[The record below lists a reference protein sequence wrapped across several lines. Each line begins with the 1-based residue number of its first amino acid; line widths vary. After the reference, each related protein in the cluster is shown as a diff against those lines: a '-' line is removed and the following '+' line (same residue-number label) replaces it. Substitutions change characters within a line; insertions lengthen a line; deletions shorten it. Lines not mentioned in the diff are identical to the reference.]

1 MNPNRAL
8 RYIKLAE
15 TFDKFGDYN
24 YSEVALSLAASFYS
38 YRFAENVDEE
48 QDEVYNHILGARKD
62 SELKSP
68 LDLIYSPDYFMA
80 ESSTGPKEDVAYYEF
95 PQYSDS
101 QDITHQAGSSQ
112 LNIPQ
117 IEIDHRIIGENS
129 LNLMHN
135 NATQDDILDELR
147 YSLSEIKENFSNEEK
162 SKSYILHYLKFT
174 LKIVN
179 ADSSLVDYIYSVFGN
194 LNENINNIYDRL
206 KPYIQEIN
214 NFKEE
219 VFNSPNV
226 KEAVER
232 QFNKFKQLWN
242 DVIEYFDKTGAL
254 LPERLKD
261 WNFLYQKFIQELKNI
276 VVSYGVKFITS
287 DNLIKYLSENWD
299 IIKIYAPFYLVDNVT
314 SRNEDLKKENQVKFH
329 GNTKEEKD
337 YFNLLKEQYP
347 NLFKHGAD
355 NLYFYK
361 NDLKFFKEHNTDPN
375 LVRTYAGSN
384 SLKFVNSSK
393 IPIALEAIS
402 KANAWNNCDLI
413 SSFIDKTDSIDTL
426 IYGLGILSSN
436 LLYKLSPFSNISN
449 NIIDLVVFGQP
460 EIYNFVKDYN
470 LQENASNI
478 PSIENYSEQEEFI
491 KDLVVN
497 KYPELK
503 AVYEYID
510 PYVYKAIDF
519 YPGLLF
525 GIKYLIDNGAF
536 DDGEHIRDDEF
547 SGGTHLSILSRIE
560 ILNSVK
566 NIVLSKYIKNF
577 YGDER
582 IPYRDSLYNFKIPAR
597 DLSEVKNY
605 VDDRFDNNNF
615 SNQEYTKNLIL
626 NLHVD
631 NNMDYLKDYSA
642 GEQDFIFSYCLKK
655 SNLSLETYPR
665 NIADALKKYSEE
677 AKNALQEVKIKNN
690 FLGKDADGNFTIPQ
704 RQDVKDSYL
713 TVVSSNFDSFKNL
726 PQSGVQ
732 DLIIYLKQLEFN
744 GEFNLVNLN
753 TELINYLGNALMIFG
768 KMTVSFLK
776 RYPASSLHDK
786 TVMLPSLKEFN
797 PEIRDFILNNI
808 LKSTK
813 DIALYLTGF
822 WNDEI
827 VFEGNNAK
835 VSDHIKNKADLKKLE
850 MTLRLVNFSTEHGDY
865 KDETFAVEFIK
876 SANKKNPLYD
886 VTTKSGFKYSDMEEW
901 YTLTKNMPLPI
912 WARNVI
918 SNNGFVAKFLPKK
931 DTRNMF
937 AGKFTG
943 CCQTLYH
950 YAQSCAFDTQLSPK
964 SALFVILNTKNEMYA
979 QSYVWESDTGS
990 TIVVDSMEF
999 KPGLTPEVKSLIND
1013 IYLAFFKSFNN
1024 YGRIVNFGKNTL
1036 PGNKVEEIDPY
1047 IDNLDVATNPFR
1059 SSEHWRRF
1067 SSNYTSDSER
1077 QYQLKSTKNRKIFL
1091 PNFQT
1096 SYDNL
1101 PKEEL
1106 VKMIQ
1111 LYRHGDNLNFFDLLA
1126 LAPIETLQQAIPKEE
1141 FDIKMAL
1148 KIYRKDPSKIM
1159 SPEIKAD
1166 MMTIFEYI
1174 IKQI

>member
-38 YRFAENVDEE
+38 YRFAKNDDEE
-48 QDEVYNHILGARKD
+48 QDEVYNHLLGARKD
-62 SELKSP
+62 SELKAP
-68 LDLIYSPDYFMA
+68 LDLIYSPDYFMP
-80 ESSTGPKEDVAYYEF
+80 ESSVGPKEDISYHEYPE
-95 PQYSDS
+95 YSDTENVTY
-101 QDITHQAGSSQ
+101 QTGSSQ

-117 IEIDHRIIGENS
+117 SEIDYSTISAAKIPLVHDKANKDTII
-129 LNLMHN
+129 
-135 NATQDDILDELR
+135 DELR
-147 YSLSEIKENFSNEEK
+147 YSLEEIRVNFYSNEEK
-162 SKSYILHYLKFT
+162 SKKHILYLLKYIF
-174 LKIVN
+174 KIVN
-179 ADSSLVDYIYSVFGN
+179 ADDNLVNDIYSMMGN
-194 LNENINNIYDRL
+194 LDQNINNIYDRL

-219 VFNSPNV
+219 VFNSPDV
-226 KEAVER
+226 KEAIQI
-232 QFNKFKQLWN
+232 QFEKFKQLWN
-242 DVIEYFDKTGAL
+242 DVITYFDRTGAL
-254 LPERLKD
+254 LPEKLKD

-276 VVSYGVKFITS
+276 AVSYGVKFITS
-287 DNLIKYLSENWD
+287 DRLISYLAGNWSL
-299 IIKIYAPFYLVDNVT
+299 IQSYAPFYSIGHLGYKTDDKSNV
-314 SRNEDLKKENQVKFH
+314 VFH

-337 YFNLLKEQYP
+337 YFYFLKEQYP
-347 NLFKHGAD
+347 TTFND
-355 NLYFYK
+355 NGVTLNFYK
-361 NDLKFFKEHNTDPN
+361 NDLKFFKENNTNPDSI
-375 LVRTYAGSN
+375 RTYAGS
-384 SLKFVNSSK
+384 SALKFVDPSK
-393 IPIALEAIS
+393 IPMALEAIS
-402 KANAWNNCDLI
+402 KANKWHDCSKI
-413 SSFIDKTDSIDTL
+413 YQIIDKVNSVDTL
-426 IYGLGILSSN
+426 VYALGILPYNSY
-436 LLYKLSPFSNISN
+436 YKINKFKSISKNSIDFILFSETN
-449 NIIDLVVFGQP
+449 N
-460 EIYNFVKDYN
+460 YNFASDYN
-470 LQENASNI
+470 LLDNTSNI
-478 PSIENYSEQEEFI
+478 PSISNYSEQEEYL

-503 AVYEYID
+503 DVYDFID
-510 PYVYKAIDF
+510 QYVYKVIDF

-525 GIKYLIDNGAF
+525 GIKYLIDSDSF
-536 DDGEHIRDDEF
+536 YEEEITRLDGF
-547 SGGTHLSILSRIE
+547 SGGTDILMLSRTEALGAIKE
-560 ILNSVK
+560 RIL
-566 NIVLSKYIKNF
+566 LKYIDNT
-577 YGDER
+577 YEESR
-582 IPYRDSLYNFKIPAR
+582 IPFRSPLYNFRIPSR
-597 DLSEVKNY
+597 NLSEVKDY
-605 VDDRFDNNNF
+605 VDNRFENNNF
-615 SNQEYTKNLIL
+615 SNQEYTLNLIVK
-626 NLHVD
+626 LHAD
-631 NNMDYLKDYSA
+631 NNIDYLKDYSV
-642 GEQDFIFSYCLKK
+642 GEQDFIYSYCLKK
-655 SNLSLETYPR
+655 ANLDLNTSDENLEQ
-665 NIADALKKYSEE
+665 ALKKYSDE
-677 AKNALQEVKIKNN
+677 AKNVLQEVKIKNN
-690 FLGKDADGNFTIPQ
+690 FLGKDLDENYTIPQ

-713 TVVSSNFDSFKNL
+713 TIVSSNYDILKNL
-726 PQSGVQ
+726 PQAGVQ
-732 DLIIYLKQLEFN
+732 DLIKYLKELEFT
-744 GEFNLVNLN
+744 GEFDFSNLN

-776 RYPASSLHDK
+776 RYPANTLHDK
-786 TVMLPSLKEFN
+786 TVMLPSVKEFN
-797 PEIRDFILNNI
+797 PEIRDFLLNNL

-813 DIALYLTGF
+813 DVALYLVGF
-822 WNDEI
+822 WNQEI
-827 VFEGNNAK
+827 VFEGKEAT
-835 VSDHIKNKADLKKLE
+835 VSDHIKNKADLKKLD
-850 MTLRLVNFSTEHGDY
+850 MALRLVNFSTEHGDY

-876 SANKKNPLYD
+876 SSNKNNPLYK
-886 VTTKSGFKYSDMEEW
+886 TTTDKGFKYSDMEEW

-990 TIVVDSMEF
+990 TIVIDSMEF

-1013 IYLAFFKSFNN
+1013 IYLAFFKSFDN

-1059 SSEHWRRF
+1059 SSEYWRRF

-1126 LAPIETLQQAIPKEE
+1126 LAPIETLQKAIPKEE

>member
-1 MNPNRAL
+1 MKSNKAL
-8 RYIKLAE
+8 KYIRLAE
-15 TFDKFGDYN
+15 TLDKHGDFAF
-24 YSEVALSLAASFYS
+24 SEVAFSLAHSS
-38 YRFAENVDEE
+38 SNLRFAENETEE

-80 ESSTGPKEDVAYYEF
+80 ESSTGPKEDVAHYEF

-101 QDITHQAGSSQ
+101 QDITHQTWSSQ

-117 IEIDHRIIGENS
+117 TEINHRIIAENS
-129 LNLMHN
+129 FGLIHV
-135 NATQDDILDELR
+135 NATPDDILDELR
-147 YSLSEIKENFSNEEK
+147 YSLSEIKENSYPNEET
-162 SKSYILHYLKFT
+162 SKSYILHYLKYT

-179 ADSSLVDYIYSVFGN
+179 ADNSLVDYIYSVFGN
-194 LNENINNIYDRL
+194 LNENINNIYDQL

-232 QFNKFKQLWN
+232 QFDKFKKIWN
-242 DVIEYFDKTGAL
+242 GVIEYFDKTGAE
-254 LPERLKD
+254 LPEQYKD
-261 WNFLYQKFIQELKNI
+261 WQFIYQKFIQELKNI
-276 VVSYGVKFITS
+276 AVSYGVKFITS

-299 IIKIYAPFYLVDNVT
+299 FIKKYAPFYLVDNDT
-314 SRNEDLKKENQVKFH
+314 TRNEDRKKENEVKFH

-347 NLFKHGAD
+347 NLFKHGTD

-375 LVRTYAGSN
+375 LVRSYAGSN
-384 SLKFVNSSK
+384 PLKFVNSSK
-393 IPIALEAIS
+393 IPMALEAIS
-402 KANAWNNCDLI
+402 KANAWNNCDII
-413 SSFIDKTDSIDTL
+413 SSFIDKTDSVDTL
-426 IYGLGILSSN
+426 VYGLGILSSN
-436 LLYKLSPFSNISN
+436 ILYKLSPFSKISN
-449 NIIDLVVFGQP
+449 NTIDLVVFAQP
-460 EIYNFVKDYN
+460 EIYNFVKDYD
-470 LQENASNI
+470 LQENLSNI
-478 PSIENYSEQEEFI
+478 PSIEKYSEQEEFI

-497 KYPELK
+497 KYSELK

-510 PYVYKAIDF
+510 PYVYKVIDF

-525 GIKYLIDNGAF
+525 GIKYLIDNDAF
-536 DDGEHIRDDEF
+536 DDGKHLHDSEF
-547 SGGTHLSILSRIE
+547 SGGTNLSILSRIE
-560 ILNSVK
+560 ILDSVK

-582 IPYRDSLYNFKIPAR
+582 IPYRDPLYNFKIPAR

-605 VDDRFDNNNF
+605 VDDRFENNNF

-626 NLHVD
+626 NLHAN
-631 NNMDYLKDYSA
+631 NNMDYLKDYSV

-655 SNLSLETYPR
+655 SNLSLETFSR
-665 NIADALKKYSEE
+665 NIADSLKRYFEE
-677 AKNALQEVKIKNN
+677 AKNALQEIKIKNN
-690 FLGKDADGNFTIPQ
+690 FLGKDTDGNFTIPQ

-726 PQSGVQ
+726 PQAGVQ

-744 GEFNLVNLN
+744 GEFYPANLN

-768 KMTVSFLK
+768 KMTVNFLK
-776 RYPASSLHDK
+776 RYPANSLHDK

-808 LKSTK
+808 LRSTK

-822 WNDEI
+822 WNEEI

-850 MTLRLVNFSTEHGDY
+850 MTVRLVNFSTDHGDY

-876 SANKKNPLYD
+876 SANKKNPLYKD
-886 VTTKSGFKYSDMEEW
+886 TTSRGFKYSDMEEW

-912 WARNVI
+912 WARNVT
-918 SNNGFVAKFLPKK
+918 SSNGFVAKFLPKK

-964 SALFVILNTKNEMYA
+964 SALFVILNNKNEMYA
-979 QSYVWESDTGS
+979 QSYVWESETGS
-990 TIVVDSMEF
+990 TIVIDSMEF
-999 KPGLTPEVKSLIND
+999 KPGLTPEVKILIND
-1013 IYLAFFKSFNN
+1013 IYLDFFKSFDN
-1024 YGRIVNFGKNTL
+1024 YGRIVNFGKNTI
-1036 PGNKVEEIDPY
+1036 PGNKVEEIDSY
-1047 IDNLDVATNPFR
+1047 TDNVATNPFR
-1059 SSEHWRRF
+1059 SSEYWKKF
-1067 SSNYTSDSER
+1067 ANNYTSDSLR

-1096 SYDNL
+1096 SYSNL
-1101 PKEEL
+1101 SKEEL
-1106 VKMIQ
+1106 VEMIQ

-1166 MMTIFEYI
+1166 LMTIFEYI
-1174 IKQI
+1174 IDKI